1 MNTLWVIKLHQ
12 VICIIRYTYVVILTL
27 KSNPFSAAKRFA
39 KGLASIRDPIGI
51 GTDFVGAEAFG
62 ATGAGGGGA
71 GAEVDGL
78 GDGDG
83 AAGAGAPAEVLST
96 KSLKAATSDS
106 FSTIIH
112 TSWIQKK
119 KKC

>member
-1 MNTLWVIKLHQ
+1 M
-12 VICIIRYTYVVILTL
+12 YAAILTL
-27 KSNPFSAAKRFA
+27 KSNPFSTAKRLA

-51 GTDFVGAEAFG
+51 GTDVAGAGALE
-62 ATGAGGGGA
+62 ATGVGGGGGA

-78 GDGDG
+78 GGG
-83 AAGAGAPAEVLST
+83 AAAAGAPAGVLST

-112 TSWIQKK
+112 TS
-119 KKC
+119 

>member
-1 MNTLWVIKLHQ
+1 M
-12 VICIIRYTYVVILTL
+12 YAVILTL
-27 KSNPFSAAKRFA
+27 KSNPFSTAKRLA

-51 GTDFVGAEAFG
+51 GTDVAGTGALG
-62 ATGAGGGGA
+62 ATGVGGGGGA

-78 GDGDG
+78 GDGV
-83 AAGAGAPAEVLST
+83 AAAGAPAGVLST

-112 TSWIQKK
+112 TS
-119 KKC
+119 

>member
-1 MNTLWVIKLHQ
+1 MNYKITSSYLHSY
-12 VICIIRYTYVVILTL
+12 IYVVILTL
-27 KSNPFSAAKRFA
+27 KSSPFSVAKRFA

-51 GTDFVGAEAFG
+51 GTDLVGAKAFG
-62 ATGAGGGGA
+62 ATGVGGDGA

-83 AAGAGAPAEVLST
+83 VTGTGAPVGVLST
-96 KSLKAATSDS
+96 KSLKAATSVS

-112 TSWIQKK
+112 TS
-119 KKC
+119 

>member
-1 MNTLWVIKLHQ
+1 MNA
-12 VICIIRYTYVVILTL
+12 VILTL
-27 KSNPFSAAKRFA
+27 KSNPFSTAKRLA

-51 GTDFVGAEAFG
+51 CTVAGAGALG
-62 ATGAGGGGA
+62 ATGVGGGGGA

-78 GDGDG
+78 GDG
-83 AAGAGAPAEVLST
+83 AAAAGAPAGVLST

-112 TSWIQKK
+112 TS
-119 KKC
+119 

>member
-1 MNTLWVIKLHQ
+1 L
-12 VICIIRYTYVVILTL
+12 
-27 KSNPFSAAKRFA
+27 A

-51 GTDFVGAEAFG
+51 GTDVGAGALG
-62 ATGAGGGGA
+62 ATGVGGGGT

-78 GDGDG
+78 GDG
-83 AAGAGAPAEVLST
+83 AAGAGAPAGVLST

-112 TSWIQKK
+112 TS
-119 KKC
+119 

>member
-1 MNTLWVIKLHQ
+1 MN
-12 VICIIRYTYVVILTL
+12 VVILTL

-51 GTDFVGAEAFG
+51 GTELVGAGLLG

-78 GDGDG
+78 GDG
-83 AAGAGAPAEVLST
+83 AAGAGTAAGESST

-112 TSWIQKK
+112 TS
-119 KKC
+119 